1 MQDLLDASGSNVESK
16 TALEEASL
24 EPDGYN
30 PLANLAAIDD
40 SEVSEGIFDL
50 MDRGNRAIDLIVQTV
65 RRMTDITKELAE
77 NFTRRAS
84 ELESIKDNSGHLA
97 TKKVAKNVA
106 SNLEVFVQRMSSE
119 VIEYRSQNAIFF
131 ETVNELL
138 LIEKESFK
146 DDHDIEV
153 MLNNMK
159 KYRTEIEGSHQSL
172 SDLKRSFA
180 NIPRLTTASSR
191 AKRRAVAVMDDLL
204 EQFQVAFDQAGE
216 IESSLASLIAL
227 DRDEPE

>member
-1 MQDLLDASGSNVESK
+1 M
-16 TALEEASL
+16 
-24 EPDGYN
+24 
-30 PLANLAAIDD
+30 
-40 SEVSEGIFDL
+40 
-50 MDRGNRAIDLIVQTV
+50 
-65 RRMTDITKELAE
+65 
-77 NFTRRAS
+77 
-84 ELESIKDNSGHLA
+84 
-97 TKKVAKNVA
+97 
-106 SNLEVFVQRMSSE
+106 
-119 VIEYRSQNAIFF
+119 
-131 ETVNELL
+131 

-172 SDLKRSFA
+172 AGLKRSVA
-180 NIPRLTTASSR
+180 NIPRLITASNR

-216 IESSLASLIAL
+216 IESQLASLIAL

>member
-1 MQDLLDASGSNVESK
+1 
-16 TALEEASL
+16 
-24 EPDGYN
+24 
-30 PLANLAAIDD
+30 
-40 SEVSEGIFDL
+40 
-50 MDRGNRAIDLIVQTV
+50 
-65 RRMTDITKELAE
+65 
-77 NFTRRAS
+77 
-84 ELESIKDNSGHLA
+84 
-97 TKKVAKNVA
+97 
-106 SNLEVFVQRMSSE
+106 MSSE

-153 MLNNMK
+153 MLNMK

-191 AKRRAVAVMDDLL
+191 AKGRAVAVMDDLL

-227 DRDEPE
+227 DHDEPE